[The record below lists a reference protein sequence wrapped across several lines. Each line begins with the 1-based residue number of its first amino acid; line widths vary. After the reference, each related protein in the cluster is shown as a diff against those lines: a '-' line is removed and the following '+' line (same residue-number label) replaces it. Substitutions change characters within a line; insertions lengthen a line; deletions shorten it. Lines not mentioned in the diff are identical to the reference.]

1 MIGIYQ
7 SNYVFAAN
15 NCPQFA
21 NEINLASF
29 DNKNVCYRVRVTETH
44 NCYLYEANKRN
55 LNCSSQSSSGW
66 SCKSGYRKSGNSCIK
81 SITIPANAY
90 AAGDTWYC
98 KSGYSK
104 SGNRCVKKPENVY
117 EGLKQKV
124 GDFKNY
130 LQDELL

>member
-1 MIGIYQ
+1 MYNDLMKINKIIICLFFMIGIYQ
-7 SNYVFAAN
+7 SNYVFAAD

-66 SCKSGYRKSGNSCIK
+66 SCKSGY
-81 SITIPANAY
+81 
-90 AAGDTWYC
+90 
-98 KSGYSK
+98 SK